1 MWISDVSVRRPVLAS
16 VVSMLLVVFGLLS
29 FRNLPLR
36 ELPDVDPPVISIE
49 TTYVGAAAAVVE
61 SRVTQL
67 IEDRVAGIEGIET
80 IASTSQDGR
89 SAITIEFDLERD
101 IEAAANDVRDRLGR
115 IQDDLPDEV
124 DPPEVYKV
132 DADESV
138 IMWFNLSSTVL
149 SPLEL
154 TDYAQRFLVDRLS
167 VIDGVARVV
176 IAGERRYAMRIWL
189 DRVRLA
195 ARNLTVAD
203 VENALRAE
211 NVELPAGRL
220 ESSARD
226 LTVRVE
232 RSYRTPEDFESLV
245 IARGEDGHLIR
256 LGEVARAEIGPAEW
270 RSDFRGNGEPQV
282 GLGIVKQSTANT
294 LEVSRGAHA
303 EVELIRPTLPE
314 GTLLH
319 DSFDSAV
326 FIQEAIHEVFLT
338 LSIAMV
344 LVIAV
349 IYVFLG
355 TARAALV
362 PALTVPISLVG
373 TFTALLAFDLS
384 INLLTLLALVLSIG
398 LVVDDS
404 IVVLENVQRRIELGE
419 PRLTAAFRGTREV
432 GFAVIVTTT
441 VLVAVFLPIVFL
453 QGTTGRL
460 FRELAVTV
468 SSAVA
473 FSGIVALTLSAML
486 CSKLLRQE
494 TAERPLAR
502 RVGQVMGRVTQAYA
516 RGLESALRRPGRVL
530 AGMVAVFAAIAGLLL
545 VIPSELE
552 PSEDRGVFIV
562 IMRGPEGASFEYSV
576 RQMRELEKV
585 MFPALERGEAR
596 RVLTRVPNAFGAGA
610 AMNGGVSIV
619 VLADWYER
627 ERKSSQIAAEF
638 AAGFAEVPGVLAFP
652 ILPGGLGQTGSGR
665 PIQLVLGGSSYEE
678 IADWQDAVVEQA
690 RTRLPGLVGLEG
702 DFKPTRPQLRV
713 EIDRDR
719 AADLGVSISTVGRTL
734 ETVLGSRKVTRFV
747 MRGEEYDVILQGHE
761 SQRDEPGDL
770 DNLYVRS
777 GRTGELIPLANLV
790 QTRSVA
796 DAGDLRRWNRMRS
809 STLEAN
815 LAPGYALGEA
825 LEDLERVA
833 REVLPPHA
841 VIDYK
846 GQSREFYESSTAA
859 YFSFAMALLIV
870 FLVLAAQFESFSDPL
885 VILLTVPLAVAG
897 GLFGLWITSGAT
909 LNIYSQIA
917 LTILVGIAAKNG
929 ILIVEFAN
937 QLRDQGLSADDA
949 IRRSSQIRLR
959 PILMT
964 SFATI
969 MGVVP
974 LMLTSGAGAASRST
988 IGVVIF
994 WGALFTTAF
1003 TLFVVPVTYRV
1014 LARRVRRATQI
1025 SEEGGLEELG
1035 EVGG

>member
-1 MWISDVSVRRPVLAS
+1 
-16 VVSMLLVVFGLLS
+16 MLLVVLGLLS

-49 TTYVGAAAAVVE
+49 TSYVGAAATVVE
-61 SRVTQL
+61 SRVTQV

-80 IASTSQDGR
+80 IASSSQDGR
-89 SAITIEFDLERD
+89 SAITIEFELERD

-115 IQDDLPDEV
+115 IVDDLPEEV

-132 DADESV
+132 DADEMV
-138 IMWFNLSSTVL
+138 IMWFNLSSTTL

-176 IAGERRYAMRIWL
+176 VAGERRYAMRIWL
-189 DRVRLA
+189 DRVALA
-195 ARNLTVAD
+195 ARELTVAD
-203 VENALRAE
+203 VEDALRAE
-211 NVELPAGRL
+211 NIELPAGRL
-220 ESSARD
+220 ESRARD

-232 RSYRTPEDFESLV
+232 RAYRTPEDFERLV
-245 IARGEDGHLIR
+245 VARGDDGHLIR
-256 LGEVARAEIGPAEW
+256 LGEVARVELGPEEW

-294 LEVSRGAHA
+294 LQVARGAHA
-303 EVELIRPTLPE
+303 EVARIRPTLPE
-314 GTLLH
+314 GTVLH
-319 DSFDSAV
+319 GSFDSSV
-326 FIQEAIHEVFLT
+326 FIEEAIYEVYVT
-338 LSIAMV
+338 LAIAML
-344 LVIAV
+344 LVIGV
-349 IYVFLG
+349 IYIFLG

-362 PALTVPISLVG
+362 PALTVPISLVA
-373 TFTALLAFDLS
+373 TFMALLAFDLS

-419 PRLTAAFRGTREV
+419 SRLAAAFRGTREV
-432 GFAVIVTTT
+432 AFAVIATTT
-441 VLVAVFLPIVFL
+441 VLIAVFLPIVFL
-453 QGTTGRL
+453 QGTTGRI

-494 TAERPLAR
+494 VVERPLALRVGSVMARVTRRYLGWLEAALRHPR
-502 RVGQVMGRVTQAYA
+502 RVA
-516 RGLESALRRPGRVL
+516 

-552 PSEDRGVFIV
+552 PAEDRGVFMV

-576 RQMRELEKV
+576 RHMRELEKV
-585 MFPALERGEAR
+585 MFPLIDSGEAR
-596 RVLTRVPNAFGAGA
+596 RILTRVPNAFGQGA

-619 VLADWYER
+619 VLEDWDER
-627 ERKSSQIAAEF
+627 ERSSSEIAAQF
-638 AAGFAEVPGVLAFP
+638 AAGFAQIPGVLAFP
-652 ILPGGLGQTGSGR
+652 IMPGGLGQTGTGR
-665 PIQLVLGGSSYEE
+665 PVQFVVGGSSYEE
-678 IADWQDAVVEQA
+678 ISEWQDALVDRA
-690 RTRLPGLVGLEG
+690 RVDLPGLVGLEG
-702 DFKPTRPQLRV
+702 DFKPTRPQLQV
-713 EIDRDR
+713 EVDRDR
-719 AADLGVSISTVGRTL
+719 AADLGVSISNVGRTL

-747 MRGEEYDVILQGHE
+747 LRGEEYDVILQGGE
-761 SQRDEPGDL
+761 SQRDDPGDL

-777 GRTGELIPLANLV
+777 ARTRELIPLTNLV
-790 QTRSVA
+790 RSRSVA
-796 DAGDLRRWNRMRS
+796 DAGDLRRWNRMRAT
-809 STLEAN
+809 TLEAN

-825 LEDLERVA
+825 LSDLERVA

-859 YFSFAMALLIV
+859 YFTFGMALLIV

-897 GLFGLWITSGAT
+897 GLLGLWVAGAT

-917 LTILVGIAAKNG
+917 MTILVGIAAKNG

-937 QLRDQGLSADDA
+937 QLRDQGLSVDDA
-949 IRRSSQIRLR
+949 IRRASQIRLR

-964 SFATI
+964 SLATV

-974 LMLTSGAGAASRST
+974 LILTSGAGAGSRST

-994 WGALFTTAF
+994 SGALFTTAL
-1003 TLFVVPVTYRV
+1003 TLFVVPVCYRV
-1014 LARRVRRATQI
+1014 LARRVRRAQEI
-1025 SEEGGLEELG
+1025 SEEAEIGELS